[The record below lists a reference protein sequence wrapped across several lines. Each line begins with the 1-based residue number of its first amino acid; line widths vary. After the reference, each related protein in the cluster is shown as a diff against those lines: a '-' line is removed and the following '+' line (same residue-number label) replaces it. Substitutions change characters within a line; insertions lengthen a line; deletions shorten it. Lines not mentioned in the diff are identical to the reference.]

1 MICNVVPLVQGFK
14 RIRSGVDSG
23 AWYNE
28 WFVRGSPHEMK
39 NMVRVKIKGNANA
52 NNSTDGSSGGEDD
65 DNLDG
70 DPPDFYAMASQPKP
84 GNMKTA
90 MKPCSSSK
98 MEFKSGDQEA
108 IPEHAYL
115 HSNSFLA
122 PGMVSSTPSPAPQKL
137 RRHTTCVEAM
147 SFSSSMHPHST
158 SHSDLIQQQR
168 RQSTMIGIG
177 EVLYSSMIYQQSTA
191 DSDLIQ
197 QQRRHS
203 MIGEVPYSSMY
214 QQSTSDSDLI
224 QQQRRHGTMIGEVP
238 SPSMYQQSNH
248 NLPSRMMVPSNNS
261 MMLSDHHRNMNLT
274 SDKQSPMSVP
284 SAQMAHSSS
293 TATFRRSTSFEPLP
307 FGNGDDL
314 YENLSFDNEE
324 EKDPPD
330 EFSQFI
336 DNAIHKT
343 E

>member
-1 MICNVVPLVQGFK
+1 
-14 RIRSGVDSG
+14 
-23 AWYNE
+23 
-28 WFVRGSPHEMK
+28 
-39 NMVRVKIKGNANA
+39 MVRVKIKGNA

-70 DPPDFYAMASQPKP
+70 DPPDFYAMASQPEP
-84 GNMKTA
+84 GKMKTA

-98 MEFKSGDQEA
+98 MEFKSGGQEA
-108 IPEHAYL
+108 IPEPEHTYL
-115 HSNSFLA
+115 HSNSFLVS
-122 PGMVSSTPSPAPQKL
+122 GMASSTPSPAPQKL

-168 RQSTMIGIG
+168 R
-177 EVLYSSMIYQQSTA
+177 
-191 DSDLIQ
+191 
-197 QQRRHS
+197 HS
-203 MIGEVPYSSMY
+203 MIGEVPSPSMY

-224 QQQRRHGTMIGEVP
+224 QQQRRHSMIGEVP

-261 MMLSDHHRNMNLT
+261 MMLFDHRRNMNLT
-274 SDKQSPMSVP
+274 RDTQSPMSVP
-284 SAQMAHSSS
+284 SAQIAHSSS

-314 YENLSFDNEE
+314 CENLSFDNEE

>member
-1 MICNVVPLVQGFK
+1 MICHVVPLAQGFK

-39 NMVRVKIKGNANA
+39 NMVRVKIKGNAN
-52 NNSTDGSSGGEDD
+52 NSTDGSTSSGSGSGGEDD
-65 DNLDG
+65 DNLLDG
-70 DPPDFYAMASQPKP
+70 DPPDFYAMTSQQQPEP

-98 MEFKSGDQEA
+98 MEFKSGDQDA

-122 PGMVSSTPSPAPQKL
+122 PGMVSSTSTPSPAPQKL

-147 SFSSSMHPHST
+147 PFSSSMHPHST
-158 SHSDLIQQQR
+158 SDSDLIQQQR
-168 RQSTMIGIG
+168 RHGTMIGIG

-191 DSDLIQ
+191 DLIQ

-203 MIGEVPYSSMY
+203 MV
-214 QQSTSDSDLI
+214 
-224 QQQRRHGTMIGEVP
+224 GEVP
-238 SPSMYQQSNH
+238 SPSTSMYQQSNH
-248 NLPSRMMVPSNNS
+248 NLPSRMMVPSNHS
-261 MMLSDHHRNMNLT
+261 MMMSDHHRNM
-274 SDKQSPMSVP
+274 PMSVP
-284 SAQMAHSSS
+284 SAQMAHSS
-293 TATFRRSTSFEPLP
+293 TFRRSRSFEPLP
-307 FGNGDDL
+307 FSNGDDL
-314 YENLSFDNEE
+314 CQNLSFDNEE
-324 EKDPPD
+324 EEDPPD

-336 DNAIHKT
+336 DSAIHKT

>member
-1 MICNVVPLVQGFK
+1 
-14 RIRSGVDSG
+14 
-23 AWYNE
+23 
-28 WFVRGSPHEMK
+28 
-39 NMVRVKIKGNANA
+39 MVRVKIKGNAN
-52 NNSTDGSSGGEDD
+52 NSTDGSTSSGSGSGGEDD
-65 DNLDG
+65 DNLLDG
-70 DPPDFYAMASQPKP
+70 DPPDFYAMTSQQQPEP

-147 SFSSSMHPHST
+147 PFSSSMHPHST
-158 SHSDLIQQQR
+158 SDSDLIQQQR
-168 RQSTMIGIG
+168 RHGTMIGIG

-191 DSDLIQ
+191 DLIQ

-203 MIGEVPYSSMY
+203 MIGEVPSPSMY

-238 SPSMYQQSNH
+238 YSSMYQQSNH

-261 MMLSDHHRNMNLT
+261 MMLSDHRRNMNLT
-274 SDKQSPMSVP
+274 RDTQSPMSVP
-284 SAQMAHSSS
+284 SAQIAHSSS

-314 YENLSFDNEE
+314 CENLSFDNEE

-336 DNAIHKT
+336 DNAIHNT

>member
-1 MICNVVPLVQGFK
+1 MICHVVPLAQGFK

-39 NMVRVKIKGNANA
+39 NMVRVKIKGNAN
-52 NNSTDGSSGGEDD
+52 NSTDGSSGGEDD

-70 DPPDFYAMASQPKP
+70 DPPDFYAMASQPEP
-84 GNMKTA
+84 GKMKTA

-98 MEFKSGDQEA
+98 MEFKSGGQEA
-108 IPEHAYL
+108 IPEPEHTYL
-115 HSNSFLA
+115 HSNSFLVS
-122 PGMVSSTPSPAPQKL
+122 GMASSTPSPAPQKL

-158 SHSDLIQQQR
+158 SH
-168 RQSTMIGIG
+168 
-177 EVLYSSMIYQQSTA
+177 
-191 DSDLIQ
+191 SDLIQ

-238 SPSMYQQSNH
+238 YSSMYQQSNH

-261 MMLSDHHRNMNLT
+261 MMLSDHRRNMNLT
-274 SDKQSPMSVP
+274 RDTQSPMSVP
-284 SAQMAHSSS
+284 SAQIAHSFS

-314 YENLSFDNEE
+314 CENLSFDNEE

>member
-1 MICNVVPLVQGFK
+1 
-14 RIRSGVDSG
+14 
-23 AWYNE
+23 
-28 WFVRGSPHEMK
+28 
-39 NMVRVKIKGNANA
+39 MVRVKIKGNA

-70 DPPDFYAMASQPKP
+70 DPPDFYAMASQPEP
-84 GNMKTA
+84 GKMKTA

-98 MEFKSGDQEA
+98 MEFKSGGQEA
-108 IPEHAYL
+108 IPEPEHTYL
-115 HSNSFLA
+115 HSNSFLVS
-122 PGMVSSTPSPAPQKL
+122 GMASSTPSPAPQKL

-168 RQSTMIGIG
+168 R
-177 EVLYSSMIYQQSTA
+177 
-191 DSDLIQ
+191 
-197 QQRRHS
+197 
-203 MIGEVPYSSMY
+203 
-214 QQSTSDSDLI
+214 
-224 QQQRRHGTMIGEVP
+224 HGTMIGEVP
-238 SPSMYQQSNH
+238 YSSMYQQSNH

-261 MMLSDHHRNMNLT
+261 MMLSDHRRNMNLT
-274 SDKQSPMSVP
+274 RDTQSPMSVP
-284 SAQMAHSSS
+284 SAQIAHSSS
-293 TATFRRSTSFEPLP
+293 TATFRRSTSFEPLS

-314 YENLSFDNEE
+314 CENLSFDNEE
-324 EKDPPD
+324 GKDPPD

>member
-1 MICNVVPLVQGFK
+1 MICHVVPLAQGFK

-39 NMVRVKIKGNANA
+39 NMVRVKIKGNAN
-52 NNSTDGSSGGEDD
+52 NSTDGSTSSGSGSGDD
-65 DNLDG
+65 DNLLDG
-70 DPPDFYAMASQPKP
+70 DPPDFYAMTSQQQPEP

-98 MEFKSGDQEA
+98 MEFKSGDQDA

-122 PGMVSSTPSPAPQKL
+122 PGMVSSTSTPSPAPQKL

-147 SFSSSMHPHST
+147 PFSSSMHPHST
-158 SHSDLIQQQR
+158 SDSDLIQQQR
-168 RQSTMIGIG
+168 RHGTMIGIG

-191 DSDLIQ
+191 DLIQ

-203 MIGEVPYSSMY
+203 MV
-214 QQSTSDSDLI
+214 
-224 QQQRRHGTMIGEVP
+224 GEVP
-238 SPSMYQQSNH
+238 SPSTSMYQQSNH
-248 NLPSRMMVPSNNS
+248 NLPSRMMVPSNHS
-261 MMLSDHHRNMNLT
+261 MMMSDHHRNM
-274 SDKQSPMSVP
+274 PMSVP
-284 SAQMAHSSS
+284 SAQMAHSS
-293 TATFRRSTSFEPLP
+293 TFRRSRSFEPLP
-307 FGNGDDL
+307 FSNGDDL
-314 YENLSFDNEE
+314 CQNLSFDNEE
-324 EKDPPD
+324 EEDPPD

-336 DNAIHKT
+336 DSAIHKT

>member
-1 MICNVVPLVQGFK
+1 
-14 RIRSGVDSG
+14 
-23 AWYNE
+23 
-28 WFVRGSPHEMK
+28 
-39 NMVRVKIKGNANA
+39 MVRVKIKGNA

-70 DPPDFYAMASQPKP
+70 DPPDFYAMASQPEP
-84 GNMKTA
+84 GKMKTA

-98 MEFKSGDQEA
+98 MEFKSGGQEA
-108 IPEHAYL
+108 IPEPEHTYL
-115 HSNSFLA
+115 HSNSFLVS
-122 PGMVSSTPSPAPQKL
+122 GMASSTPSPAPQKL

-158 SHSDLIQQQR
+158 SH
-168 RQSTMIGIG
+168 
-177 EVLYSSMIYQQSTA
+177 
-191 DSDLIQ
+191 SDLIQ

-238 SPSMYQQSNH
+238 YSSMYQQSNH
-248 NLPSRMMVPSNNS
+248 NLPSRMMVPSNHS
-261 MMLSDHHRNMNLT
+261 MMMSDHHRNM
-274 SDKQSPMSVP
+274 PMSVP
-284 SAQMAHSSS
+284 SAQMAHSS
-293 TATFRRSTSFEPLP
+293 TFRRSRSFEPLP
-307 FGNGDDL
+307 FSNDDDL
-314 YENLSFDNEE
+314 CQNLSFDNEE
-324 EKDPPD
+324 EEDPPD

-336 DNAIHKT
+336 DSAIHKT